1 MNTNDSK
8 CLKRSYRAVSI
19 FFFSKCMR
27 SVSVSIISANVWD
40 FHIRI
45 VCLWYQLGQNQKQS
59 LLETHWHPTC
69 EFRGLALKL
78 WPLSCWVMRFRIFP
92 SPSHLILACA
102 CASHFN
108 IRMRISFWPAHAH
121 PILAYACASHFD
133 LRMRI
138 SFWPARAHL
147 ISTCACASHFGLR
160 KHIQFWPARA
170 HLILACASASHFDLR
185 VRISFWPARAHLILT
200 CACAS
205 YFGLRMRISF

>member
-1 MNTNDSK
+1 MKCSYNSALLVRKMKELRENQKSEKLNCANSILLTGNVWILLNTIGHRRTEPSVVCTKLSGVYPASINKQKKKTHQITHNNTKGERKKTSFIRWLWSLMNTNDSK

-78 WPLSCWVMRFRIFP
+78 WPLSCWVMRFPHFP
-92 SPSHLILACA
+92 LA
-102 CASHFN
+102 F
-108 IRMRISFWPAHAH
+108 
-121 PILAYACASHFD
+121 
-133 LRMRI
+133 
-138 SFWPARAHL
+138 
-147 ISTCACASHFGLR
+147 ASHFGLR
-160 KHIQFWPARA
+160 M
-170 HLILACASASHFDLR
+170 C
-185 VRISFWPARAHLILT
+185 ISF
-200 CACAS
+200 
-205 YFGLRMRISF
+205 